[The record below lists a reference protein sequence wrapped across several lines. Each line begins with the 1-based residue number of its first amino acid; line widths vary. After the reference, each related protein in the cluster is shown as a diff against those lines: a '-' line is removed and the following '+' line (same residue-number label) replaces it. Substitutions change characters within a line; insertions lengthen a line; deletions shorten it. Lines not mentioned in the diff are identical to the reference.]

1 MKFKPSSLNSQE
13 ISEHVV
19 RRRLC
24 GENLEFILYT
34 YQPGAVF
41 AVHQH
46 PAEQLTIVIQG
57 ELIFTFDDE
66 EVVLVTGDAILIPP
80 ERRHGAYVPTTA
92 GETRTYNIFSPVRER
107 LPGA

>member
-1 MKFKPSSLNSQE
+1 VKFKPASLYSQE
-13 ISEHVV
+13 LSAHVA

-24 GENLEFILYT
+24 GEKVEFILYT

-41 AVHQH
+41 KSHQH

-57 ELIFTFDDE
+57 ELVFTFDDE

-80 ERRHGAYVPTTA
+80 ERRHGAYVPATA
-92 GETRTYNIFSPVRER
+92 GETRTYNIFSPVRDR
-107 LPGA
+107 LPS